1 MIDFERK
8 GRLRLFIGAAPGVGK
23 TYMMLR
29 QAVTLAERGVDVVIG
44 YVDVHGRPETAAQVN
59 GLEVLPRKQIEL
71 QGQMFEEIDV
81 DAVVARRPQVVVI
94 DELAHSNVPGSA
106 RPKRYLDVE
115 YILDHGIDILTA
127 VNVQHLEDVAEEAE
141 EITGIKVR
149 EIIPTS
155 FVKRAD
161 EIEVIDVTPE
171 TLRQRLRDG
180 SIYSPDKV
188 EQALNHFF
196 RKSNLSALR
205 ELALREVAED
215 VDQRLQRSFDRSK
228 IPGPVGAKETVLACV
243 SFLERCEKLIQKA
256 HRMAERMKGDLLALT
271 VLDAPD
277 GERSGRATERLKKL
291 EGVCDHYDATHIV
304 AQRNDRKL
312 GAVIIEAADRLN
324 VTQIVIGQPQ
334 RRNHWMIWRDSP
346 VQYLLRH
353 MKYVDVRIVGWKEL
367 VVQTIEN
374 DRSPAWHSL
383 VEQSVAQ
390 KTLRMGRLTIYVGAA
405 PGVGKTY
412 RMLRDVNDWLVKGV
426 DVVIGLIETH
436 GRPETADQIGHLE
449 VLPKRIL
456 EMDGRKYEE
465 LDVDGIIRRQPRFV
479 LIDELAHTNVP
490 GCEREKRY
498 QDIEYILAH
507 GINVVT
513 AVNIQHLE
521 SLRDKVE
528 HITGIRVRERV
539 PDWFMDL
546 AREVK
551 LIDVTPETL
560 QQRLEDGKI
569 YSLDKVDRALDNFFR
584 IGNLSALREIALLE
598 VADDVDKRLNE
609 QRLRESGAGSRRTW
623 SDRILVCV
631 NYRPH
636 SEKLIRRG
644 WRIAD
649 RQKAELYVL
658 VVLDEEMTEDE
669 RKDLERVRH
678 LSEQF
683 EATFLTRQA
692 HDHSVGETI
701 VQMARDLGVSQLV
714 IGQPLPV
721 RGWLG
726 RLRGNPVDYVLE
738 HAEFV
743 DLYVVSNARDART
756 LT

>member
-59 GLEVLPRKQIEL
+59 GLEILPRKQIEL

-271 VLDAPD
+271 ILDAPD

-291 EGVCDHYDATHIV
+291 EAVCDHYDATHIV

-334 RRNHWMIWRDSP
+334 RRNHWMVWRDSP

-367 VVQTIEN
+367 AVQTIEN

-412 RMLRDVNDWLVKGV
+412 RMLQDANDWLVKGV
-426 DVVIGLIETH
+426 DVVVGLIETH
-436 GRPETADQIGHLE
+436 GRPETADQIGHLA

-456 EMDGRKYEE
+456 EMDGREYEE

-609 QRLRESGAGSRRTW
+609 QRLRESGGGGRRTW

>member
-59 GLEVLPRKQIEL
+59 GLEILPRKQIEL

-243 SFLERCEKLIQKA
+243 SFVERCEKLIQKA

-291 EGVCDHYDATHIV
+291 EAVCDHYDATHIV

-334 RRNHWMIWRDSP
+334 RRNHWMVWRDSP

-412 RMLRDVNDWLVKGV
+412 RMLQDANDWLVKGV
-426 DVVIGLIETH
+426 DVVVGLIETH
-436 GRPETADQIGHLE
+436 GRPETADQIGHLA

-456 EMDGRKYEE
+456 EMDGREYEE

-609 QRLRESGAGSRRTW
+609 QRLRESGGGGRRTW

>member
-59 GLEVLPRKQIEL
+59 GLEILPRKQIEL

-81 DAVVARRPQVVVI
+81 DAVIARRPQVVVI

-127 VNVQHLEDVAEEAE
+127 VNVQHLEDVADEAE

-243 SFLERCEKLIQKA
+243 SFLERCEKLVQKA

-291 EGVCDHYDATHIV
+291 EAVCDHYDATHIV

-334 RRNHWMIWRDSP
+334 RRNHWMVWRDSP

-412 RMLRDVNDWLVKGV
+412 RMLQDANDWLVKGV
-426 DVVIGLIETH
+426 DVVVGLIETH
-436 GRPETADQIGHLE
+436 GRPETADQIGHLA

-609 QRLRESGAGSRRTW
+609 QRLRESGGGGRRTW

>member
-29 QAVTLAERGVDVVIG
+29 QAVTLAERGVDVVVG

-59 GLEVLPRKQIEL
+59 GLEILPRKQIEL

-81 DAVVARRPQVVVI
+81 DAVVARCPQVVVI

-127 VNVQHLEDVAEEAE
+127 VNVQHLEDVADEAE

-243 SFLERCEKLIQKA
+243 SFLERCEKLVQKA

-291 EGVCDHYDATHIV
+291 EAVCDHYDATHIV

-334 RRNHWMIWRDSP
+334 RRNHWMVWRDSP

-412 RMLRDVNDWLVKGV
+412 RMLQDANDWLVKGV
-426 DVVIGLIETH
+426 DVVVGLIETH
-436 GRPETADQIGHLE
+436 GRPETADQIGHLA

-609 QRLRESGAGSRRTW
+609 QRLRESGGGGRRTW